1 MDARAE
7 EFKTNLLKRD
17 RSMNVSFKN
26 KLIQSCVCV
35 LIAILMMF
43 ASGLRFPYIDNATDN
58 YFSESIIE
66 AGAAYTSC
74 RVLNASV
81 SVVQE
86 SSLHLEPAGVGISL
100 AIGQVLDPIN
110 DMTER
115 LSDIL
120 VTAIT
125 SIGVQKIVYE
135 IAVSVVFPLLAG
147 LLMML
152 SILLWFDNPRIT
164 SLATTLIKVAVLLV
178 IARTCLPVSAIANS
192 YVNDNFFTEKVTA
205 ARAEL
210 SIGSAELEKLGNL
223 SLPEIDGV
231 LGTIENSTS
240 LLKQK
245 SEEFKAALINTAG
258 NMATIIDAL
267 LKLAYLY
274 IGMFLFQIIILPLL
288 AFWLMAKATNSL
300 FYTHITMIK
309 HAESSKTE

>member
-1 MDARAE
+1 
-7 EFKTNLLKRD
+7 
-17 RSMNVSFKN
+17 MNQSIRTKF
-26 KLIQSCVCV
+26 IQSGICFF
-35 LIAILMMF
+35 IAILMF
-43 ASGLRFPYIDNATDN
+43 LSSGLRFPYIDNATDD

-66 AGAAYTSC
+66 AGAAYASC
-74 RVLNASV
+74 RLLNASV

-100 AIGQVLDPIN
+100 AVGQILDPIN

-125 SIGVQKIVYE
+125 SIGVQKLIYE
-135 IAVSVVFPLLAG
+135 IAISVVFPLLAC
-147 LLMML
+147 LLLLL
-152 SILLWFDNPRIT
+152 SVLLWFTTPKVA
-164 SLATTLIKVAVLLV
+164 SLTTTLMKVAVLLV
-178 IARTCLPVSAIANS
+178 IARSCLPISALANS
-192 YVNDNFFTEKVTA
+192 YINDNFFTEKIHE
-205 ARAEL
+205 ARSEL

-245 SEEFKAALINTAG
+245 SDEFKAALTNTAQ
-258 NMATIIDAL
+258 NMSQIVEAL

-274 IGMFLFQIIILPLL
+274 IGMFLIQIIILPLL
-288 AFWLMAKATNSL
+288 AFWLMVKMTNSL
-300 FYTHITMIK
+300 FYTHITMIS
-309 HAESSKTE
+309 HGHSGS